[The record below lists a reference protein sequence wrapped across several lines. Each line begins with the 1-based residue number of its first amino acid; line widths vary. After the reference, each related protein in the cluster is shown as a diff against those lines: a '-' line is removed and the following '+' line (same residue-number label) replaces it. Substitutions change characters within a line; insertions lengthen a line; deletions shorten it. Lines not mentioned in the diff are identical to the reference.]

1 MKLHIFATVQAD
13 NGKELYER
21 IEHTKL
27 NLTDMGKEQLVYGDI
42 ELEDFTQVLSELVK
56 AGKVSIDITH

>member
-1 MKLHIFATVQAD
+1 MKLHIFATVQAE
-13 NGKELYER
+13 NGKELYSR

-42 ELEDFTQVLSELVK
+42 ELEDFTQIVSELVK

>member
-1 MKLHIFATVQAD
+1 MKLHIFATVQAE
-13 NGKELYER
+13 NGKELYSR

-42 ELEDFTQVLSELVK
+42 ELEDFVQIVSELIK

>member
-1 MKLHIFATVQAD
+1 MKLHIFATVQAE
-13 NGKELYER
+13 NGKELYSR

-42 ELEDFTQVLSELVK
+42 ELEDFVQIVSELVK

>member
-1 MKLHIFATVQAD
+1 MKLHIFATVQAE
-13 NGKELYER
+13 NGKELYSR

-42 ELEDFTQVLSELVK
+42 KLEAFKEILGDILQ
-56 AGKVSIDITH
+56 AGNTSIDITL

>member
-13 NGKELYER
+13 NGKELYSR

-42 ELEDFTQVLSELVK
+42 ELEDFVQIVSELVK

>member
-1 MKLHIFATVQAD
+1 MKLHIFATVHAE
-13 NGKELYER
+13 NGKELWAK
-21 IEHTKL
+21 ILHTGL

-42 ELEDFTQVLSELVK
+42 ELEDFTQVVSELVK

>member
-1 MKLHIFATVQAD
+1 MKLHIFATVQAE
-13 NGKELYER
+13 NGKELYSR

-42 ELEDFTQVLSELVK
+42 ELEDFTQVVSELVK

>member
-1 MKLHIFATVQAD
+1 MKLHIFATVQAE
-13 NGKELYER
+13 NGKELYSR

-42 ELEDFTQVLSELVK
+42 ELDDFTQVLSELIK

>member
-1 MKLHIFATVQAD
+1 MKLHIFATVQAE
-13 NGKELYER
+13 NGKELYSR

-42 ELEDFTQVLSELVK
+42 ELEDFAQIVSELVK

>member
-1 MKLHIFATVQAD
+1 MKLHIFATVQSE
-13 NGKELYER
+13 NGKELWAK
-21 IEHTKL
+21 IQHTKL

-42 ELEDFTQVLSELVK
+42 ELDDFTQILSELVK

>member
-1 MKLHIFATVQAD
+1 MKLHIFATVQAE
-13 NGKELYER
+13 NGKELYAR

-27 NLTDMGKEQLVYGDI
+27 NLTDMGKEQLIYGDI
-42 ELEDFTQVLSELVK
+42 ELEDFAQIVSELVK

>member
-1 MKLHIFATVQAD
+1 MKLHIFATVQAE
-13 NGKELYER
+13 NGKELYSR
-21 IEHTKL
+21 IEHTRL

-42 ELEDFTQVLSELVK
+42 ELEDFVQIVSELVK